1 MVAAILLGLVTLVLF
16 AVWHFNRQIPGLRCW
31 TVSYFWGFVFC
42 LTLVL
47 RTYLPEVIAVMLAQA
62 SSALAAYM
70 LLLAV
75 RAYMG
80 RPRIS
85 HAWAGLG
92 ITCLLSCSAYFTVV
106 QPQFNVR
113 FILVSLVVGVLFL
126 LAARTVAHGHYKQ
139 VPARYLFALIA
150 AAHGLF
156 LLVRPALLDF
166 DALPMVG
173 ALVVPHISS
182 VIFLESIVASLL
194 LAFGILILA
203 NEFMTLELR
212 HLAEVDPL
220 TNVFN
225 RRAFLT
231 LLDKS
236 ISSAQRS
243 GQLLSVLVI
252 DLDHFKN
259 INDTWG
265 HKGGDEV
272 LRHFVQ
278 LANTCLRKEDM
289 LGRLGGEEFAIFLP
303 NAGHDGARAVAE
315 RLCGMVE
322 SEPVMTAHGSIALT
336 ASIGVAVCLPGES
349 SEAALHRADKAMY
362 AAKMHGRN
370 RVELWQASAF
380 NDAGR
385 SSRF

>member
-1 MVAAILLGLVTLVLF
+1 MPEVVAVILSQASLALGAYMQLLG
-16 AVWHFNRQIPGLRCW
+16 
-31 TVSYFWGFVFC
+31 
-42 LTLVL
+42 
-47 RTYLPEVIAVMLAQA
+47 
-62 SSALAAYM
+62 
-70 LLLAV
+70 V

-85 HAWAGLG
+85 HAWATLC
-92 ITCLLSCSAYFTVV
+92 IACLLSACAYFTVI
-106 QPQFNVR
+106 QPQFGVR
-113 FILVSLVVGVLFL
+113 FILISLVVGGVFL
-126 LAARTVAHGHYKQ
+126 LAARTVAQGPFKQ
-139 VPARYLFALIA
+139 VPARYLYALIA

-156 LLVRPALLDF
+156 LLARPWLLDP
-166 DALPMVG
+166 DAISMVG
-173 ALVVPHISS
+173 ASLVPHISS
-182 VIFLESIVASLL
+182 VIFLESIIASLL

-236 ISSAQRS
+236 ISSAQRNDH
-243 GQLLSVLVI
+243 LLSVLMI

-278 LANTCLRKEDM
+278 LANTCLRKEDI

-303 NAGHDGARAVAE
+303 NAGHEGARAVAE
-315 RLCGMVE
+315 RLCAMVE

-336 ASIGVAVCLPGES
+336 ASIGVAVCLPGEG
-349 SEAALHRADKAMY
+349 SESALHRADKAMY
-362 AAKMHGRN
+362 AAKQHGRN
-370 RVELWQASAF
+370 RVELWQASTF
-380 NDAGR
+380 NDAER
-385 SSRF
+385 SSKF